1 MNNEKNPECHI
12 CTKNDNEQLRRDL
25 VECRKRGQT
34 KDRQIKEL
42 NKKVFILTMI
52 AIGVAAIFGKEAL
65 DSITEWIGSINNFR
79 GAAQD
84 MTGSIVPAPGALPL
98 MAIALF
104 ATKRPRRRK

>member
-34 KDRQIKEL
+34 KDREIKQL
-42 NKKVFILTMI
+42 NKRVFILKMI
-52 AIGVAAIFGKEAL
+52 AIAVAAIFGKEAL
-65 DSITEWIGSINNFR
+65 DSITEWLGSINGFR

-84 MTGSIVPAPGALPL
+84 MTGSIVPAPGTLPI
-98 MAIALF
+98 MAMAFLV
-104 ATKRPRRRK
+104 TRRSRRRK